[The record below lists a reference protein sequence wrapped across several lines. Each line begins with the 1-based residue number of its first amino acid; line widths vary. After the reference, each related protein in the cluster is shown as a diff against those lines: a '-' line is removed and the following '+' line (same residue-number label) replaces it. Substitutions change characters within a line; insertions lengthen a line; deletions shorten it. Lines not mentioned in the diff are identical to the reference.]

1 MSTGMMSGERS
12 DLHQAGANSGS
23 AREASPA
30 ACLNCGAMPA
40 GPWCQACGQKAGPA
54 HRSMLHLGA
63 ELMEIVSHAD
73 SRLWRTLRWLAVDP
87 AGLTLDY
94 LRGRRASEI
103 PPLRLFFV
111 MMLLAFTVGS
121 VTGETMNHIVIPADQ
136 QAKVVASIAKL
147 SVGWRWADGWLH
159 THLDRA
165 VARPEEVVAV
175 MREWSERFT
184 IAMLPI
190 AALMLWV
197 LYLPRR
203 GFSLYDHVVVCTHS
217 LSFVGLVFIASF
229 LLGAVWSFL
238 GVLVLL
244 TLPVHLF
251 VHLRGVYRRGVPGTL
266 IRMALLAL
274 GTSLAMTVLL
284 AGLAGLGLQLGTEN

>member
-1 MSTGMMSGERS
+1 MTTGMMPGEPT
-12 DLHQAGANSGS
+12 GAHPGGTRH
-23 AREASPA
+23 AVPGP
-30 ACLNCGAMPA
+30 CLNCGAMPA
-40 GPWCQACGQKAGPA
+40 GRWCQDCGQKAGPA

-63 ELMEIVSHAD
+63 ELMEILSHAD
-73 SRLWRTLRWLAVDP
+73 SRLWRTLRRLAVDP

-121 VTGETMNHIVIPADQ
+121 VTGETVNHIVIPPDQ
-136 QAKVVASIAKL
+136 QAKMLASIARL

-165 VARPEEVVAV
+165 VARPEEVMAV
-175 MREWSERFT
+175 MREWSERFI

-190 AALMLWV
+190 AAFMLWA

-203 GFSLYDHVVVCTHS
+203 GFSLYDHAVVCTHS

-244 TLPVHLF
+244 TLPAHLF
-251 VHLRGVYRRGVPGTL
+251 VHLRGVYRRGVAGTL
-266 IRMALLAL
+266 VRMALLAG

-284 AGLAGLGLQLGTEN
+284 AGLAGLGLQLGTGN